1 MRSMMPGDT
10 ASHASI
16 ISVAVPPG
24 VRPFTRIPS
33 RPQVTAAVSVMLFN
47 ARFIGAPYAGRAGF
61 ARRLPML
68 EVLTIA
74 PPPLRRMSAAS
85 AVIAVQ
91 CGRKFAAN
99 CSSMSSSL
107 VVSSG
112 PGCWVARFCQSD
124 MPSITPSVMVEMV
137 VLQISAP

>member
-1 MRSMMPGDT
+1 MRSMMPGGT

-47 ARFIGAPYAGRAGF
+47 ARFMAPYAGRAGF

-68 EVLTIA
+68 EALTIA
-74 PPPLRRMSAAS
+74 PSPFRRMSAA
-85 AVIAVQ
+85 
-91 CGRKFAAN
+91 
-99 CSSMSSSL
+99 
-107 VVSSG
+107 
-112 PGCWVARFCQSD
+112 
-124 MPSITPSVMVEMV
+124 
-137 VLQISAP
+137 